1 MDNQRLLVWAAFGM
15 LAFMTYQTWMQE
27 NAPTPVPQTTSDSQP
42 GLTLPATDTAL
53 PSLPGEQGETPT
65 LPDTAA
71 PALEAPEAQAR
82 GQVVRVS
89 TDVID
94 I

>member
-42 GLTLPATDTAL
+42 TLVQPATDDAL
-53 PSLPGEQGETPT
+53 PSLPGEQADAPT
-65 LPDTAA
+65 LPDDAA
-71 PALEAPEAQAR
+71 PLSKPLKPRLEAR
-82 GQVVRVS
+82 
-89 TDVID
+89 
-94 I
+94 